1 MFTLRPYQEDCVQRL
16 RQSFRDG
23 KKAPLLVLPTG
34 GGKTVCFGVISKNT
48 QARGSRVVILTH
60 REELLYQVSET
71 LSELEVEHGL
81 ISKDSHYDRR
91 YLTHVASVFT
101 LVRRLSRIAVPN
113 LVVVDEAHH
122 AIAGSSWGR
131 VLSYWREMNPSLMVV
146 AVSAT
151 PERLSGEG
159 LRDMFDDLVVGPTV
173 KELIALKALCN
184 YRMFAPASP
193 VDTSKM
199 HTRGG
204 DFVKAELEAVMA
216 NGAIVGNAITHYTKH
231 CNGAPAAA
239 FCVSRQHAL
248 DTAERFRAAGY
259 RAVNIDGSMS
269 KEIRRA
275 LIADVRRGA
284 LNVVTSCDLL
294 GEGLDVPGL
303 HAAILLRPTQSLAL
317 YLQQIGRV
325 LRPADNKPY
334 ATILDHVGNSSRH
347 GLPDDD
353 RAWSLDGRP
362 KRQGEKSVQQSKSCK
377 KCFAANSPSAIKCR
391 ECGAPF
397 LISGRQIEEVEGELA
412 EIEVR
417 RAKRQA
423 AREQSSAKDL
433 ESLTALGKIRRI
445 KQPEKWAAHVLA
457 AREQKYGRPR

>member
-1 MFTLRPYQEDCVQRL
+1 MRRRT
-16 RQSFRDG
+16 
-23 KKAPLLVLPTG
+23 
-34 GGKTVCFGVISKNT
+34 
-48 QARGSRVVILTH
+48 VILTH

-71 LSELEVEHGL
+71 LDSFDTAHGS
-81 ISKDSHYDRR
+81 ISADSHYDNG
-91 YLTHVASVFT
+91 YLTHVASVMT
-101 LVRRLSRIAVPN
+101 LARRLQRVAVPDT
-113 LVVVDEAHH
+113 VICDEAHH
-122 AIAGSSWGR
+122 CIEGSSWGK
-131 VLSYWREMNPSLMVV
+131 VISYWRKANPNLTVIGV
-146 AVSAT
+146 TAT
-151 PERLSGEG
+151 PERLGGEG
-159 LRDMFDDLVVGPTV
+159 LRGMFDTMVLGPTV
-173 KELIALKALCN
+173 KELIALGALCN
-184 YRMFAPASP
+184 YRMFAPAGP

-204 DFVKAELEAVMA
+204 DFVKAELEAIMA

-248 DTAERFRAAGY
+248 DTAERFRSAGY

-269 KEIRRA
+269 KEIRRS

-362 KRQGEKSVQQSKSCK
+362 KKDREKSSQQSKSCK
-377 KCFAANSPSAIKCR
+377 KCFAANTPSAIKCR
-391 ECGAPF
+391 ECGVPF
-397 LISGRQIEEVEGELA
+397 EVAGRKIEEVEGELA
-412 EIEVR
+412 EIEVA
-417 RAKRQA
+417 RAKRKA

-433 ESLTALGKIRRI
+433 ESLTALGKIRGM
-445 KQPEKWAAHVLA
+445 KQPGAWAAHVLA
-457 AREQKYGRPR
+457 AREKKYGRTQ